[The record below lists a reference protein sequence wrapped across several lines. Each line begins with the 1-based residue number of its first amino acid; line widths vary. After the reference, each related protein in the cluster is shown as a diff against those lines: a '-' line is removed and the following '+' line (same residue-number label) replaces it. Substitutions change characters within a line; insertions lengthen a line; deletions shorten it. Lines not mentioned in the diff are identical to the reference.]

1 MKPQNIIIASCLL
14 LMCCIMSNLHASTFH
29 PQNVRSNNDTIQ
41 AVRLKALSAQ
51 EKSLQKKIQEQDK
64 KRNATYND
72 VSTETMERLNDRQ
85 DSICLDL
92 RSQLV
97 TIQLEM
103 AEIKKENLKQVL
115 NNWEKKGN

>member
-1 MKPQNIIIASCLL
+1 MN
-14 LMCCIMSNLHASTFH
+14 
-29 PQNVRSNNDTIQ
+29 
-41 AVRLKALSAQ
+41 
-51 EKSLQKKIQEQDK
+51 
-64 KRNATYND
+64 
-72 VSTETMERLNDRQ
+72 RQ

-103 AEIKKENLKQVL
+103 AEIKKENLKKVL

>member
-92 RSQLV
+92 RSH
-97 TIQLEM
+97 IEHR
-103 AEIKKENLKQVL
+103 
-115 NNWEKKGN
+115 

>member
-1 MKPQNIIIASCLL
+1 M
-14 LMCCIMSNLHASTFH
+14 
-29 PQNVRSNNDTIQ
+29 RSNNDTIQ
-41 AVRLKALSAQ
+41 AIRLKALSAQ
-51 EKSLQKKIQEQDK
+51 EESIQKKIQEQDK

-103 AEIKKENLKQVL
+103 AEIKKENLKKVL

>member
-1 MKPQNIIIASCLL
+1 
-14 LMCCIMSNLHASTFH
+14 MSNLHASTFH
-29 PQNVRSNNDTIQ
+29 PQNVRNNNDTIQ
-41 AVRLKALSAQ
+41 AIRLKALSAQ
-51 EKSLQKKIQEQDK
+51 EESLQKKIQEQDK

-72 VSTETMERLNDRQ
+72 VSTETMEKLNDRQ

-103 AEIKKENLKQVL
+103 AEIKKENLKKVL

>member
-29 PQNVRSNNDTIQ
+29 PQNVRSNNETI
-41 AVRLKALSAQ
+41 
-51 EKSLQKKIQEQDK
+51 
-64 KRNATYND
+64 
-72 VSTETMERLNDRQ
+72 STETMERLNDRQ

>member
-1 MKPQNIIIASCLL
+1 
-14 LMCCIMSNLHASTFH
+14 MSNLHASTFH
-29 PQNVRSNNDTIQ
+29 PQNVHSNNDTIQ

>member
-1 MKPQNIIIASCLL
+1 M
-14 LMCCIMSNLHASTFH
+14 
-29 PQNVRSNNDTIQ
+29 RSNNDTIQ
-41 AVRLKALSAQ
+41 AIRLKALSAQ
-51 EKSLQKKIQEQDK
+51 EESIQKKIQEQDK

-103 AEIKKENLKQVL
+103 AEIKKENLKKVL
-115 NNWEKKGN
+115 NN

>member
-51 EKSLQKKIQEQDK
+51 EKSHSEEDTGTRQKAECHLQ
-64 KRNATYND
+64 
-72 VSTETMERLNDRQ
+72 
-85 DSICLDL
+85 
-92 RSQLV
+92 
-97 TIQLEM
+97 
-103 AEIKKENLKQVL
+103 
-115 NNWEKKGN
+115 

>member
-1 MKPQNIIIASCLL
+1 MPFNTK
-14 LMCCIMSNLHASTFH
+14 
-29 PQNVRSNNDTIQ
+29 NVRSNNDTIQ

-103 AEIKKENLKQVL
+103 AEIKKENLKKVL

>member
-1 MKPQNIIIASCLL
+1 MYAVI
-14 LMCCIMSNLHASTFH
+14 T
-29 PQNVRSNNDTIQ
+29 T
-41 AVRLKALSAQ
+41 VRLKALSAQ

>member
-41 AVRLKALSAQ
+41 AVRLKVLSAQ
-51 EKSLQKKIQEQDK
+51 EKSLQKKILEQDK

-103 AEIKKENLKQVL
+103 AEIKKENLKKVL